1 MIITHDGLCRGE
13 IKRLGDCGDWGYRS
27 DRTRGEVEESL
38 QGIVSGMMG
47 EFPWYA
53 GSAKLGVR
61 YSLAG
66 GSYGASF
73 TSY

>member
-1 MIITHDGLCRGE
+1 ME
-13 IKRLGDCGDWGYRS
+13 VRLGNWEIIGIGGNRS

-61 YSLAG
+61 YGLAG
-66 GSYGASF
+66 SSDGASF
-73 TSY
+73 RSC

>member
-1 MIITHDGLCRGE
+1 MGLCRGE
-13 IKRLGDCGDWGYRS
+13 IRKLGDYRDWGDRS

-61 YSLAG
+61 YGLAG
-66 GSYGASF
+66 SSCGASF
-73 TSY
+73 RSY